1 MQYEV
6 NDMESNELTN
16 QNSKDIKCTDYSET
30 YKNYHWDIKK
40 KTNEGLIHPT
50 NIIIKNTN

>member
-30 YKNYHWDIKK
+30 YK
-40 KTNEGLIHPT
+40 KTNTDIY
-50 NIIIKNTN
+50 IK